1 MSEEN
6 HDASSQSTFR
16 DSIVTVDEQGKR
28 IWLFPKKP
36 KGRFYNR
43 RKIVGWTLLAILFGV
58 PLIKINGSPLF
69 LFHVIKREFI
79 LFGVHFWPQDSYLFA
94 IAMISLLVGIVLFT
108 TVYGRFWCG
117 WTCPQTVFL
126 EVLFRPIEYLIDG
139 DRNAQMKLKAAA
151 WNFDK
156 IWKRL
161 LKNSIF
167 ILLSVLIANALLAWV
182 IGVDELLQIISEPIS
197 KHSGG
202 FIAIVA
208 LSGFL
213 FFIYSWF
220 REQVCSIICPYGRLQ
235 GVLLDRSSIVVSY
248 DYLRGEPRGKA
259 KQREQGDCIDCNS
272 CVDVCPAG
280 IDIRNGTQL
289 ECINC
294 TACIDACDAVM
305 DKVKKPRGLIR
316 YASEKN
322 IAEGLPFKISPR
334 IIAYTGLLIGLL
346 IFLSVLLFGRSD
358 VETTILRTSGL
369 LYQDQPNNEIS
380 NLYNAKL
387 INKSTSPIKVE
398 LRPLNKGA
406 RIQMVKGEINIPK
419 SSIYQ
424 DVFFVYIDRD
434 SLNEHTNEIKI
445 GVYANEKRM
454 ETVDISFIGDK
465 P

>member
-1 MSEEN
+1 MTEDKTSTTEP
-6 HDASSQSTFR
+6 TFR
-16 DSIVTVDEQGKR
+16 DSISTVDEQGKR
-28 IWLFPKKP
+28 IYLFPKKP
-36 KGRFYNR
+36 KGRYYNR
-43 RKIVGWTLLAILFGV
+43 RKIVGWILMTILFGM
-58 PLIKINGSPLF
+58 PFIKMNGSPLF

-108 TVYGRFWCG
+108 AVYGRFWCG

-139 DRNAQMKLKAAA
+139 DRNAQIKLKAAP

-161 LKNSIF
+161 FKNGIF
-167 ILLSVLIANALLAWV
+167 IFLSVLIANALLAWV
-182 IGVDELLQIISEPIS
+182 IGIDELMQFISEPIS
-197 KHSGG
+197 LHTGG
-202 FIAIVA
+202 FIAIGV

-220 REQVCSIICPYGRLQ
+220 REQVCSIMCPYGRLQ
-235 GVLLDRSSIVVSY
+235 GVLLDVSSIVVSY
-248 DYLRGEPRGKA
+248 DYKRGEPRGKG
-259 KQREQGDCIDCNS
+259 KEGEKGDCIDCGS
-272 CVDVCPAG
+272 CVDVCPTG

-294 TACIDACDAVM
+294 TACIDACDAIM
-305 DKVKKPRGLIR
+305 DKVKRPRGLIR

-322 IAEGLPFKISPR
+322 IAEGLPFKFTSR
-334 IIAYTGLLIGLL
+334 IIGYSSLLIALL

-358 VETTILRTSGL
+358 IETTILRTPGL

-387 INKSTSPIKVE
+387 INKSTIQMPIE
-398 LRPLNKGA
+398 LRSLSNGG
-406 RIQMVKGEINIPK
+406 RVQMVKGEINIPK
-419 SSIYQ
+419 STIYQ
-424 DVFFVYIDRD
+424 DVFFLFINRD
-434 SLNEHTNEIKI
+434 SLSFHKNDIKI
-445 GVYANEKRM
+445 GVYAKDKLI
-454 ETVDISFIGDK
+454 ETVNISFIGDK

>member
-6 HDASSQSTFR
+6 LGTSQPTFR
-16 DSIVTVDEQGKR
+16 DSISTVDERGKR
-28 IWLFPKKP
+28 IFLFPKKP
-36 KGRFYNR
+36 KGRYYTR
-43 RKIVGWTLLAILFGV
+43 RKFVGWTLLAILFGV

-69 LFHVIKREFI
+69 MFHVIKREFI

-126 EVLFRPIEYLIDG
+126 EVLFRPIEYLIEG
-139 DRNAQMKLKAAA
+139 DRNAQIKLKAAP
-151 WNFDK
+151 WSFDK
-156 IWKRL
+156 IWKRI
-161 LKNSIF
+161 LKNGIF
-167 ILLSVLIANALLAWV
+167 IFLSMLIANALLAWV
-182 IGVDELLQIISEPIS
+182 IGIDELLEIISEPIS
-197 KHSGG
+197 QHSGG
-202 FIAIVA
+202 FIAIAA

-220 REQVCSIICPYGRLQ
+220 REQVCSIMCPYGRLQ

-248 DYLRGEPRGKA
+248 DYKRGEPRGKGLNGE
-259 KQREQGDCIDCNS
+259 KGDCIDCGS
-272 CVDVCPAG
+272 CADVCPTG

-294 TACIDACDAVM
+294 TACIDACDGVM

-322 IAEGLPFKISPR
+322 IAEGLPFKITPR
-334 IIAYTGLLIGLL
+334 IIGYTSLLVGLL

-387 INKSTSPIKVE
+387 INKSTKAIKVE
-398 LRPLNKGA
+398 FRPLNKGA
-406 RIQMVKGEINIPK
+406 RIQMAKGDINIPK

-424 DVFFVYIDRD
+424 DVFFVFINRD
-434 SLNEHTNEIKI
+434 SLSFHKNDIKI
-445 GVYANEKRM
+445 GIFANDKLL
-454 ETVDISFIGDK
+454 ETVEISFIGDK